1 MTVEM
6 VLEHLYIVFMAVIMA
21 IAVGVPLGVVTYLVP
36 KVRKIILFVTDV
48 FQTIPSLALLGLIMI
63 LVGAGKT
70 TVIIGLT
77 MYSLLPIVRNTNL
90 GLSNVDPGIKEA
102 ARGMGMSRLYQL
114 VFIELPLS
122 FPVIVTGIKIAAV
135 NSIGTAVFAASVG
148 GGGLGSII
156 YRGIRVMN
164 VNLIL
169 TATVSLMAMSIV
181 FESIMDFIAKR
192 LEKKAT

>member
-36 KVRKIILFVTDV
+36 KARKIILFVTDV

-77 MYSLLPIVRNTNL
+77 MYSLLPIVRNTKL

>member
-36 KVRKIILFVTDV
+36 KVRKVILFVTDV

>member
-1 MTVEM
+1 MTLDM
-6 VLEHLYIVFMAVIMA
+6 VLEHLYIVFMAVIVA
-21 IAVGVPLGVVTYLVP
+21 IAIGIPLGVITYLVP
-36 KVRKIILFVTDV
+36 KVRKVILFITDI
-48 FQTIPSLALLGLIMI
+48 FQTIPSLALLGMIMVI
-63 LVGAGKT
+63 VGAGKT
-70 TVIIGLT
+70 TVIIGLS

-114 VFIELPLS
+114 LFIELPLS
-122 FPVIVTGIKIAAV
+122 FPIIFTGIKIATV
-135 NSIGTAVFAASVG
+135 NSIGTAIFAASVG

-164 VNLIL
+164 VSMIL
-169 TATVSLMAMSIV
+169 SATASLMVMSIA
-181 FESIMDFIAKR
+181 FETIMDLIAKK

>member
-1 MTVEM
+1 MTLNM
-6 VLEHLYIVFMAVIMA
+6 VLEHLYLVFMAVIAA
-21 IAVGVPLGVVTYLVP
+21 IVVGVPLGVLTYLVP
-36 KVRKIILFVTDV
+36 KARKVILFITDV
-48 FQTIPSLALLGLIMI
+48 FQTIPSLALMGMIMV

-90 GLSNVDPGIKEA
+90 GLSNVNPGIKEA
-102 ARGMGMSRLYQL
+102 AKGMGMSRLYQL

-122 FPVIVTGIKIAAV
+122 FPVIFTGIKIATV
-135 NSIGTAVFAASVG
+135 NSIGTAIFAASVG
-148 GGGLGSII
+148 GGGLGAII

-169 TATVSLMAMSIV
+169 SATFSLMAMSIA
-181 FESIMDFIAKR
+181 FEAIMDFIAKK

>member
-1 MTVEM
+1 MTLEM

-36 KVRKIILFVTDV
+36 KVRKVILFVTDV

-164 VNLIL
+164 VDLIL

>member
-1 MTVEM
+1 MTLNM
-6 VLEHLYIVFMAVIMA
+6 VLEHLYLVFMAVVAA
-21 IAVGVPLGVVTYLVP
+21 IVVGVPLGVLTYLVP
-36 KVRKIILFVTDV
+36 KARKVILFITDV
-48 FQTIPSLALLGLIMI
+48 FQTIPSLALMGMIMV

-90 GLSNVDPGIKEA
+90 GLSNVNPGIKEA
-102 ARGMGMSRLYQL
+102 AKGMGMSRLYQL

-122 FPVIVTGIKIAAV
+122 FPVIFTGIKIATV
-135 NSIGTAVFAASVG
+135 NSIGTAIFAASVG
-148 GGGLGSII
+148 GGGLGAII

-169 TATVSLMAMSIV
+169 SATFSLMAMSIA
-181 FESIMDFIAKR
+181 FEAIMDFIAKK

>member
-1 MTVEM
+1 MTINM
-6 VLEHLYIVFMAVIMA
+6 VLEHLYLVFMAVVAA
-21 IAVGVPLGVVTYLVP
+21 IVVGVPLGVLTYLVP
-36 KVRKIILFVTDV
+36 KARKAILFITDV
-48 FQTIPSLALLGLIMI
+48 FQTIPSLALMGMIMV

-90 GLSNVDPGIKEA
+90 GLSNVNPGIKEA
-102 ARGMGMSRLYQL
+102 AKGMGMSRLYQL

-122 FPVIVTGIKIAAV
+122 FPVIFTGIKIATV
-135 NSIGTAVFAASVG
+135 NSIGTAIFAASVG
-148 GGGLGSII
+148 GGGLGAII

-169 TATVSLMAMSIV
+169 SATFSLMAMSIA
-181 FESIMDFIAKR
+181 FEAIMDFIAKK

>member
-36 KVRKIILFVTDV
+36 KARKIILFVTDV

-90 GLSNVDPGIKEA
+90 GLSNVDHGIKEA

-122 FPVIVTGIKIAAV
+122 FPVIVTGIKIATV

>member
-1 MTVEM
+1 MTLNM
-6 VLEHLYIVFMAVIMA
+6 VLEHLYLVFMAVIAA
-21 IAVGVPLGVVTYLVP
+21 IVVGVPLGVLTYLVP
-36 KVRKIILFVTDV
+36 KARKVILFITDV
-48 FQTIPSLALLGLIMI
+48 FQTSPSLALRGMIMV

-90 GLSNVDPGIKEA
+90 GLSNVNPGIKEA
-102 ARGMGMSRLYQL
+102 AKGMGMSRLYQL

-122 FPVIVTGIKIAAV
+122 FPVIFTGIKIATV
-135 NSIGTAVFAASVG
+135 NSIGTAIFAASVG
-148 GGGLGSII
+148 GGGLGAII

-169 TATVSLMAMSIV
+169 SATFSLMAMSIA
-181 FESIMDFIAKR
+181 FEAIMDFIAKK

>member
-1 MTVEM
+1 MTLEM

-36 KVRKIILFVTDV
+36 KARKVILFVTDV

>member
-1 MTVEM
+1 MTINM
-6 VLEHLYIVFMAVIMA
+6 VLEHLYLVFMAVVAA
-21 IAVGVPLGVVTYLVP
+21 IVVGVPLGVLTYLVP
-36 KVRKIILFVTDV
+36 KARKAILFITDV
-48 FQTIPSLALLGLIMI
+48 FQTIPSLALMGMIMV

-90 GLSNVDPGIKEA
+90 GLSNVNPGIKEA
-102 ARGMGMSRLYQL
+102 AKGMGMSRLYQL

-122 FPVIVTGIKIAAV
+122 FPVIFTGIKIATV
-135 NSIGTAVFAASVG
+135 NSIGTAIFAASVG
-148 GGGLGSII
+148 GGGLGAII

-169 TATVSLMAMSIV
+169 SATFSLMAMSIA
-181 FESIMDFIAKR
+181 FEAIMDFIAKK
-192 LEKKAT
+192 LEKKAN

>member
-36 KVRKIILFVTDV
+36 KARKIILFVTDV

>member
-1 MTVEM
+1 MTLDM
-6 VLEHLYIVFMAVIMA
+6 VLEHLYIVFMAVIVA
-21 IAVGVPLGVVTYLVP
+21 IAIGIPLGVITYLVP
-36 KVRKIILFVTDV
+36 KVRRVILFITDI
-48 FQTIPSLALLGLIMI
+48 FQTIPSLALLGMIMVI
-63 LVGAGKT
+63 VGAGKT
-70 TVIIGLT
+70 TVIIGLS

-114 VFIELPLS
+114 LFIELPLS
-122 FPVIVTGIKIAAV
+122 FPIIFTGIKIATV
-135 NSIGTAVFAASVG
+135 NSIGTAIFAASVG

-164 VNLIL
+164 VSMIL
-169 TATVSLMAMSIV
+169 SATASLMVMSIA
-181 FESIMDFIAKR
+181 FETIMDLIAKK

>member
-1 MTVEM
+1 MTLEM
-6 VLEHLYIVFMAVIMA
+6 ILEHLYIVFMAVIMA

>member
-1 MTVEM
+1 MTLEM
-6 VLEHLYIVFMAVIMA
+6 ILEHLYIVFMAVIMA

-36 KVRKIILFVTDV
+36 KVRKVILFVTDV

>member
-1 MTVEM
+1 MTLEM
-6 VLEHLYIVFMAVIMA
+6 ILEHLYIVFMAVIMA

-36 KVRKIILFVTDV
+36 KVRKVILFVTDV

-164 VNLIL
+164 VDLIL

>member
-1 MTVEM
+1 MTLEM
-6 VLEHLYIVFMAVIMA
+6 VLEHLYIVFMAVITA

-36 KVRKIILFVTDV
+36 KARKVILFVTDV

>member
-1 MTVEM
+1 MTINM
-6 VLEHLYIVFMAVIMA
+6 VLEHLYLVFMAVVAA
-21 IAVGVPLGVVTYLVP
+21 IVVGVPLGVLTYLVP
-36 KVRKIILFVTDV
+36 KARKAILFITDV
-48 FQTIPSLALLGLIMI
+48 FQTIPSLALMGMIMV

-90 GLSNVDPGIKEA
+90 GLSNVNPGIKEA
-102 ARGMGMSRLYQL
+102 AKGMGMSRLYQL

-122 FPVIVTGIKIAAV
+122 FPVIFTGIKIATV
-135 NSIGTAVFAASVG
+135 NSIGTAIFAASVG
-148 GGGLGSII
+148 GGGLGAII

-169 TATVSLMAMSIV
+169 SATFSLMAMSIA
-181 FESIMDFIAKR
+181 FEAIMDFIAKKF
-192 LEKKAT
+192 EKKAT